1 MASIKI
7 SNTAVETNLKN
18 VLGLVGYRTNPNTQD
33 LETVQITGDYN
44 NQGLVSIAPLTIY
57 NDPTEIDPNPADTV
71 DRVVFSNTGVSG
83 YGDIEFLSTENIKI
97 EGGANN
103 PSQTGQVTIKSGGV
117 QSVKV
122 EAGGI
127 FDVDTGGKISLHA
140 STGTSEFYSKT
151 VAGISQ
157 ANLKIYTIS
166 SATNKGHI
174 EILSGGSN
182 VDSKGIVLKSATE
195 INVDLHSLSGGS
207 VNAPTVG
214 DVLQAKDTDGN
225 IKFGKII
232 LSQDAQGNQNS
243 GLKYSTTNNGLGIA
257 LEPNKGLSISAS
269 GLAIDF
275 SNVTSTPQAPSIGAP
290 FLNVITATS
299 AEDARNAIGAAAA
312 GGGDTS
318 FTSLTPGDVV
328 KWDYSV
334 DGPNIELITTQDPD
348 PAITRDNVI
357 TMWDD
362 STDTASSISSIPD
375 GATGILIVHPT
386 ANPYF
391 NFPTGSKISDGSN
404 IRLDGSTKVLRW
416 VKEGDGNDPTA
427 ALGSQG
433 YGCLYWAG
441 FENFTTPATIL
452 GPDIEPAIISNLYGW
467 WDPNDYTG
475 AVSGD
480 QNDPATGS
488 PYLGVVNNS
497 TLTSKSLGGSSTGN
511 SLTVDNEETQA
522 DEAWEHIEWVNLGS
536 SNYSFDFKPTGSAN
550 FLFNNDTV
558 NPANNRYT
566 VMVWFRSD
574 FSSDNSDLGLFNASI
589 TGSSSQLNLSSGI
602 KADETN
608 DAADRNISYT
618 IRPSSFSNIKQYES
632 KYQNWA
638 NNDWTCLIMAFDPV
652 KDDGSGGTY
661 AEIRHL
667 MGNEYTEENAG
678 DTITGSGIVSDS
690 DEIDINANGTYID
703 FLYDDGD
710 LSKPSD
716 GSAAGVPAS
725 EKLVASEMI
734 EQFTGFQFA
743 RTAGPY
749 YSTHDW
755 NGEIGLCCLWDGEAK
770 SDADMQTIYDYSKSK
785 FGL

>member
-1 MASIKI
+1 MGNAKI
-7 SNTAVETNLKN
+7 SDTNVFVDTITDIKDIDGFAAYSTSSPTGNAAMSGNAIIDSLEAN
-18 VLGLVGYRTNPNTQD
+18 LDLTDFTQF
-33 LETVQITGDYN
+33 TGSAG
-44 NQGLVSIAPLTIY
+44 QVLTI
-57 NDPTEIDPNPADTV
+57 NGSANGLTW
-71 DRVVFSNTGVSG
+71 
-83 YGDIEFLSTENIKI
+83 STI
-97 EGGANN
+97 
-103 PSQTGQVTIKSGGV
+103 P
-117 QSVKV
+117 
-122 EAGGI
+122 
-127 FDVDTGGKISLHA
+127 
-140 STGTSEFYSKT
+140 
-151 VAGISQ
+151 
-157 ANLKIYTIS
+157 
-166 SATNKGHI
+166 SATTPDIADVLTEGDT
-174 EILSGGSN
+174 SN
-182 VDSKGIVLKSATE
+182 AGQKIAFVDSTFTGNTR
-195 INVDLHSLSGGS
+195 
-207 VNAPTVG
+207 
-214 DVLQAKDTDGN
+214 LQ
-225 IKFGKII
+225 
-232 LSQDAQGNQNS
+232 
-243 GLKYSTTNNGLGIA
+243 
-257 LEPNKGLSISAS
+257 AS
-269 GLAIDF
+269 GLISSYGGNFTIQHTQGGTLRIENFNEAGTDPIILDANDGYIRMQSSVQLLTNDILD
-275 SNVTSTPQAPSIGAP
+275 SNTSSGTAGQVLSSKGSGSGTEWITP
-290 FLNVITATS
+290 TS
-299 AEDARNAIGAAAA
+299 GVS
-312 GGGDTS
+312 S

-452 GPDIEPAIISNLYGW
+452 GPDIAPAIISNLYGW
-467 WDPNDYTG
+467 WDPDDYTG
-475 AVSGD
+475 AVLGD

-558 NPANNRYT
+558 NPTNNRYT

-602 KADETN
+602 KADNATSTSS
-608 DAADRNISYT
+608 RNISYT
-618 IRPSSFSNIKQYES
+618 TRNSSFGDIKEYQS

-652 KDDGSGGTY
+652 KDDGAGGTY

-667 MGNEYTEENAG
+667 MGNEYTEEKAG

-743 RTAGPY
+743 RTAAPY